1 MENFQRRNLDSI
13 KGQFFHYLESCR
25 QVFPAVP
32 ALPNHRLVVLGLGL
46 LNAILLIAAI
56 ATGINCA
63 KARQGSLHDTHA
75 AAAELLG
82 GLDDLM
88 SNHSNVV
95 EARDT
100 AKSAL
105 DTAVQNHAQM
115 KKQITELKVINDKYQ
130 RQMEAMEKE
139 KASLKANYTA
149 LVESCGCPSR
159 WTHFMSSCYFFSY
172 AENQKLKKNWDDS
185 REDCIRREADLVI
198 VDSPEEQTFV
208 SHNIESL
215 IGSKPVWDS
224 SFWLGLRDTEIEGTW
239 VWLNNVTEVEQRF
252 WRDGEPNDSGH
263 NGEDCGASYYS
274 EQNPWKTRN
283 DVSCRGTRLYWI
295 CEKAL
300 K

>member
-1 MENFQRRNLDSI
+1 MENFQRRKLDSI
-13 KGQFFHYLESCR
+13 KGQFFHCLESCR

-130 RQMEAMEKE
+130 RQMEVMEKE

-159 WTHFMSSCYFFSY
+159 WTHFMSSCYLFST

-198 VDSPEEQTFV
+198 IDSPEEQTFV

-215 IGSKPVWDS
+215 VGSRPVWES

-239 VWLNNVTEVEQRF
+239 VWINNVTEVEQRF

-263 NGEDCGASYYS
+263 NGEDCAATYYS

-283 DVSCRGTRLYWI
+283 DVNCRGTRMYWI

>member
-1 MENFQRRNLDSI
+1 MENFQRRKLDSI
-13 KGQFFHYLESCR
+13 KGQFFHCLESCR

-32 ALPNHRLVVLGLGL
+32 TLPNHRLVVLGLGL

-159 WTHFMSSCYFFSY
+159 WTHFMSSCYLFST

-198 VDSPEEQTFV
+198 IDSPEEQTFV

-215 IGSKPVWDS
+215 VGSRPVWES

-239 VWLNNVTEVEQRF
+239 VWINNVTEVEQRF

-263 NGEDCGASYYS
+263 NGEDCGATYYS

-283 DVSCRGTRLYWI
+283 DVNCRGTRMYWI

>member
-1 MENFQRRNLDSI
+1 MENFQRRKLDSI
-13 KGQFFHYLESCR
+13 KGQFFHCLESCR

-159 WTHFMSSCYFFSY
+159 WTHFMSSCYLFST

-198 VDSPEEQTFV
+198 IDSPEEQTFV

-215 IGSKPVWDS
+215 VGSRPVWES

-239 VWLNNVTEVEQRF
+239 VWINNVTEVEQRF

-263 NGEDCGASYYS
+263 NGEDCGATYYS

-283 DVSCRGTRLYWI
+283 DVNCRGTRMYWI